1 MCIRDSIQNLEQPF
15 LIWACNCLVKFWRS
29 PKNFK
34 IQNFL
39 GGIFFDKWLRIFHKK
54 FWLLKFFGLRQNLT
68 RQLQAQ
74 IKKGCSKF
82 WICHTF
88 KNFLNCGDN
97 STFKKR
103 WADNVLK
110 KISFHTRP
118 IFDVKI
124 LEFWKKKSSKFF
136 LIDSPLMTPATIF
149 SHMKFWISK
158 KNPDSSNFWRSPK
171 NFKMWVVW
179 HALEEYFWNWY
190 TNHIVKNWRV
200 PQRLDL
206 KYHPS

>member
-1 MCIRDSIQNLEQPF
+1 MDAGMWLVFAFFKREYWNFQDKLLLWFHEASQNLSLFRQ
-15 LIWACNCLVKFWRS
+15 L
-29 PKNFK
+29 
-34 IQNFL
+34 
-39 GGIFFDKWLRIFHKK
+39 FFHGFQWGTKGKMLKKKQCIVLAIFHHFSFGPPLKVSIFYLEKWGIESHSGIHIWESCSPFYGKFVIIYQRRIPPKK
-54 FWLLKFFGLRQNLT
+54 FWILKIFGLRQNLT

-124 LEFWKKKSSKFF
+124 LEFWKKNFVKIF
-136 LIDSPLMTPATIF
+136 IDS
-149 SHMKFWISK
+149 
-158 KNPDSSNFWRSPK
+158 
-171 NFKMWVVW
+171 
-179 HALEEYFWNWY
+179 
-190 TNHIVKNWRV
+190 
-200 PQRLDL
+200 
-206 KYHPS
+206 

>member
-1 MCIRDSIQNLEQPF
+1 MYDISKIWSNLFWFGPAIASSNFDEVQK
-15 LIWACNCLVKFWRS
+15 ISKF
-29 PKNFK
+29 KNFYGK
-34 IQNFL
+34 FVIIYQR
-39 GGIFFDKWLRIFHKK
+39 RIPPKK
-54 FWLLKFFGLRQNLT
+54 FWILKFFGLRQNLT

-124 LEFWKKKSSKFF
+124 LEFWKKNFVKIF
-136 LIDSPLMTPATIF
+136 IDS
-149 SHMKFWISK
+149 
-158 KNPDSSNFWRSPK
+158 
-171 NFKMWVVW
+171 
-179 HALEEYFWNWY
+179 
-190 TNHIVKNWRV
+190 
-200 PQRLDL
+200 
-206 KYHPS
+206 

>member
-1 MCIRDSIQNLEQPF
+1 MYDISKIWSNLFWFGPAIGSSNFDEVQK
-15 LIWACNCLVKFWRS
+15 ISKF
-29 PKNFK
+29 KNFYGK
-34 IQNFL
+34 FVIIHQR
-39 GGIFFDKWLRIFHKK
+39 RIPLKK
-54 FWLLKFFGLRQNLT
+54 FWILKFFGLRQNLT

-124 LEFWKKKSSKFF
+124 LEFWKKKFVKIF
-136 LIDSPLMTPATIF
+136 IDS
-149 SHMKFWISK
+149 
-158 KNPDSSNFWRSPK
+158 
-171 NFKMWVVW
+171 
-179 HALEEYFWNWY
+179 
-190 TNHIVKNWRV
+190 
-200 PQRLDL
+200 
-206 KYHPS
+206 